1 MLELLLIAQIATGD
15 HYCFMETPMGQ
26 IVNLA
31 ALCGVGRGPSTSTAI
46 SQGFIREMGQ
56 LVRVTVPGLET
67 RLGPDAW
74 DVEALGK
81 DYCRRLRAGESEAD
95 YLDLSADVMNDSALP
110 DEVAAITVAITDV
123 APQYFCPEFAR

>member
-1 MLELLLIAQIATGD
+1 
-15 HYCFMETPMGQ
+15 METPTGQ
-26 IVNLA
+26 IVNLGA
-31 ALCGVGRGPSTSTAI
+31 MCGVGRGPSTSTAI

-110 DEVAAITVAITDV
+110 DEVAAITVAIIDV